1 MTELKERAARLLSE
15 VLKTGCCMC
24 SRKLQCLNKAHE
36 SFEDE
41 TALADDSKGKTDGSS
56 NGFNE
61 AVKSYQNVNKFK
73 NETFT
78 GTDQTSCETT
88 EMKTQQQK
96 QAESIAIMVA
106 QILIAQYSGNVNNLQ

>member
-24 SRKLQCLNKAHE
+24 SRKLQCLNKADE
-36 SFEDE
+36 SCEDDTE
-41 TALADDSKGKTDGSS
+41 GKKDGSS
-56 NGFNE
+56 NGLNE
-61 AVKSYQNVNKFK
+61 AVKSHQNVEKIN

-88 EMKTQQQK
+88 ETKAQQQK

-106 QILIAQYSGNVNNLQ
+106 QILIAQYSGNVNNLT